1 MNVAVKLMGAVD
13 TVAAVVLITQHP
25 DLILQVVG
33 WGLLV
38 KGVISL
44 LS

>member
-1 MNVAVKLMGAVD
+1 MDVAVKIMGALD
-13 TVAAVVLITQHP
+13 TIAAVVLITQHP
-25 DLILQVVG
+25 DLLLQIVG

-38 KGVISL
+38 KGIISL

>member
-1 MNVAVKLMGAVD
+1 MDIAVKLMGAVD
-13 TVAAVVLITQHP
+13 TVAAIVLITQHP
-25 DLILQVVG
+25 DLILQIIG

-38 KGVISL
+38 KGIISL

>member
-1 MNVAVKLMGAVD
+1 MDIAVKIMGLVD

-25 DLILQVVG
+25 DIILQVIG

-38 KGVISL
+38 KGIISL